1 MLPRFEPGHL
11 IGMTSFTEATYH
23 EADPDRILGRF
34 MVAPVAVDTG
44 NPGLSHSAF
53 PPGQDEGRIDLFMA
67 IDTDLIILL
76 GGYTSEVQGEKDYDK
91 PHCRDPTTVDFPFH
105 KASPSPHI
113 F

>member
-1 MLPRFEPGHL
+1 MAFL
-11 IGMTSFTEATYH
+11 TEATYH
-23 EADPDRILGRF
+23 QASPDRILGGF

-53 PPGQDEGRIDLFMA
+53 PPGQDEARIDLFMA
-67 IDTDLIILL
+67 IDTDLIIHL

-91 PHCRDPTTVDFPFH
+91 ADRRDPTTVDSPFH